1 VDPEDNFF
9 KSLLL
14 LFSQTSFK
22 RNYLWKKELE
32 EFLSEDVLVKNIW
45 KINGILDIQ
54 NVV

>member
-1 VDPEDNFF
+1 MDPEDNFF

-14 LFSQTSFK
+14 LFSQTSYK

-32 EFLSEDVLVKNIW
+32 EYLSEDVLVKNIW

-54 NVV
+54 NVA